1 MQLTDLNNLKE
12 SQKVKAIYAGLAAGL
27 VIVGYLGFVQP
38 ALIQIQSYKYTAKT
52 AKERSDLIFEI
63 NQIKKQREI
72 LAKQLSGKADRHA
85 IMGEVTKYVNQSG
98 IDMDSLTPSIRSE
111 EQYDVLSMEINAK
124 SEFRNILKFFSILEK
139 ERPDI
144 SVNSFIMNFS
154 AIRTREN
161 SDSEVLPQVK
171 IAVQT
176 YLKKG

>member
-1 MQLTDLNNLKE
+1 
-12 SQKVKAIYAGLAAGL
+12 
-27 VIVGYLGFVQP
+27 
-38 ALIQIQSYKYTAKT
+38 
-52 AKERSDLIFEI
+52 
-63 NQIKKQREI
+63 
-72 LAKQLSGKADRHA
+72 
-85 IMGEVTKYVNQSG
+85 MGEVTKYVNQSG